1 MRAALGLRP
10 ETVQWFL
17 GRYSTDDALSDLVTE
32 RDTHEQTALH
42 KAALAK
48 LERQSPFYEERRAR
62 KRDTI
67 DALIDAEANPLTED
81 RKGKTPA
88 DIARENDDLESAEY
102 LERLSTELT
111 SGTEPMIDADPHQ
124 QMGLRMSAC
133 DQQAASQTLIQVMR
147 ELPRVLHQSRAITRT
162 SRTQYSVNC
171 AEERPLGSEADCHVV
186 AEPAWLRQYGSSL
199 DQNVHR
205 RKLFTVLS
213 EFIVGIRRSWSCV
226 LKTKEGG

>member
-1 MRAALGLRP
+1 MNIRNRTEETPFMRAALGLRP

-133 DQQAASQTLIQVMR
+133 DQQAAKSNAHPGHENSRVCFISLGQSPEQA
-147 ELPRVLHQSRAITRT
+147 ELNTR
-162 SRTQYSVNC
+162 
-171 AEERPLGSEADCHVV
+171 
-186 AEPAWLRQYGSSL
+186 
-199 DQNVHR
+199 
-205 RKLFTVLS
+205 
-213 EFIVGIRRSWSCV
+213 
-226 LKTKEGG
+226 